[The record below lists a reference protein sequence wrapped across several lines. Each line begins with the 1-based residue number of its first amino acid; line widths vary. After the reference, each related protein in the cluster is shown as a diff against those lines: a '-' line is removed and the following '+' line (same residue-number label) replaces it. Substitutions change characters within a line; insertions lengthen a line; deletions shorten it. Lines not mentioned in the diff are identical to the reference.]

1 MIEIKDWMSKPV
13 LTIKEDATLTAAA
26 KKMVQKGVG
35 CIVATSKDQHPVGI
49 VTERDMLKIVAKQL
63 DVKKTL
69 VRDVMSRKLKTLPVT
84 ASMLEVSR
92 LMKQGKVRRILITED
107 GEIVGVVTA
116 SDLIRLMSI

>member
-13 LTIKEDATLTAAA
+13 LTIKDDATLAAAA

-35 CIVATSKDQHPVGI
+35 CIVAVGKDKHPIGI
-49 VTERDMLKIVAKQL
+49 ITERDMLKVVAKL
-63 DVKKTL
+63 TDPKKTL
-69 VRDVMSRKLKTLPVT
+69 VRDVMSRKLKTLPVS

-92 LMKQGKVRRILITED
+92 MMKQGKVRRILITQD

-116 SDLIRLMSI
+116 SDLIRLMSV